1 MKVTRKLMK
10 FIHILLDT
18 LNSDGIQIGEMED
31 DTYRVEGKYIGYN
44 LINLEIKIKEHN
56 EGRCL

>member
-1 MKVTRKLMK
+1 MK